1 MRSFKEAFR
10 HVLERLLFLGFLV
23 VQGCYLS
30 HTLEPADAGTDA
42 PDAPDARDVGV
53 DTTPDAFDAATDA
66 GCDAGPPTDA
76 GGTPLTLD
84 LLFVVDNS
92 GSMAEEQRALAEQFP
107 VMVRSLATGDL
118 DDDGRPDVQPVGDLR
133 VGVITT
139 NLGAGGFET
148 GAGCRIR
155 DGEGSDGVLR
165 TISRERGCPR
175 DLPPFLGFMPGEPVD
190 EFVEQFACLAVVGDL
205 GGCGFEQPLV
215 ATLKALLPA
224 DAPFPFVTGTAHGDG
239 ANAGFVRDD
248 AILAVIIVS
257 DEDDCSI
264 KDGEFFDPES
274 VAYPWEGLGAGNLR
288 CFAYPDARV
297 EIDSI
302 VSALRTVKP
311 NPDDLLLA
319 AITGVPPDLVADPE
333 TTDYE
338 ALLADS
344 RMQEIVNPDRPRG
357 ALFPACDLEGTGFA
371 LPARR
376 TVEAVAAFGDN
387 GVVQSICDPTFGQAL
402 RGITSRL
409 GSLIRRRRCR

>member
-10 HVLERLLFLGFLV
+10 HVLERLLFLGFFVL
-23 VQGCYLS
+23 QGCYLS

-42 PDAPDARDVGV
+42 TDAPDARDVGV

-139 NLGAGGFET
+139 NLGAGGFES

-175 DLPPFLGFMPGEPVD
+175 DLPPFLGFTPGEAVD

-205 GGCGFEQPLV
+205 G
-215 ATLKALLPA
+215 
-224 DAPFPFVTGTAHGDG
+224 
-239 ANAGFVRDD
+239 
-248 AILAVIIVS
+248 
-257 DEDDCSI
+257 
-264 KDGEFFDPES
+264 
-274 VAYPWEGLGAGNLR
+274 
-288 CFAYPDARV
+288 
-297 EIDSI
+297 
-302 VSALRTVKP
+302 
-311 NPDDLLLA
+311 A
-319 AITGVPPDLVADPE
+319 A
-333 TTDYE
+333 
-338 ALLADS
+338 S
-344 RMQEIVNPDRPRG
+344 SN
-357 ALFPACDLEGTGFA
+357 
-371 LPARR
+371 
-376 TVEAVAAFGDN
+376 
-387 GVVQSICDPTFGQAL
+387 
-402 RGITSRL
+402 RL
-409 GSLIRRRRCR
+409 WQRSRRCSLPTLRFRS